1 MSYHR
6 ALMSFQTLQKLA
18 ASLEQDVQQSK
29 DLKDITARMLAH
41 QATLGR
47 PHIPPHDAAVITR
60 TPDQI
65 AVKRDAGSGPAYKQT
80 LSQILDSDVAPAG
93 ERVVHRVRG
102 VDQNERARQELGAGP
117 GQRRREMEHTRV
129 FPGGYSHEES
139 HSSVKVA
146 AAKTPELKAVAEL
159 RAKVRNLKANK
170 DALPKYRPLIL
181 SEPLIID
188 VALDALPEVP
198 FPPNDSPIVAHE
210 LAVIRDTMDLAPV
223 PEDVMELADEE
234 PLELFRRVCTDLR
247 VPFDEDI
254 VPLLVSDLRRY
265 AMSLKYIYGRPR
277 PYELAPY
284 YEVAIIPTDVDPYE
298 GSPSYP
304 SIHST
309 IGYGVANYYGYMY
322 PQHTDAF
329 NEVAELIAM
338 QRVQTGHHYPS
349 DNAYAKII
357 ADALLNTE
365 QPPAAPP
372 PAAAPPEPAAQTA
385 PEKTATWQP
394 RRIKVLR

>member
-18 ASLEQDVQQSK
+18 ASLEHDIQRSA
-29 DLKDITARMLAH
+29 DLEAITARMLAH

-47 PHIPPHDAAVITR
+47 PHVPKHDAAEILRAPHQVSV
-60 TPDQI
+60 
-65 AVKRDAGSGPAYKQT
+65 ARDAGSGPAYKQT
-80 LSQILDSDVAPAG
+80 LSQLLDSDVAPAG
-93 ERVVHRVRG
+93 ERVVHRVSG
-102 VDQNERARQELGAGP
+102 VDRNERARQELGVGP
-117 GQRRREMEHTRV
+117 GQRRRESEHTRV

-139 HSSVKVA
+139 SSSVKVA
-146 AAKTPELKAVAEL
+146 AAKPPALKDVAEL
-159 RAKVRNLKANK
+159 RAKVRALKANK

-188 VALDALPEVP
+188 VPLGALPEVP
-198 FPPNDSPIVAHE
+198 FPPNDSPTAAQE
-210 LAVIRDTMDLAPV
+210 LATIRDTMDLAPL
-223 PEDVMELADEE
+223 PDDVMELADEE
-234 PLELFRRVCTDLR
+234 PLELFRRACTSLS

-265 AMSLKYIYGRPR
+265 AMSLKYVYGRPR

-284 YEVAIIPTDVDPYE
+284 YEITILPTDVDPYE

-309 IGYGVANYYGYMY
+309 IGYGVANYYGFMY
-322 PQHTDAF
+322 PQHSAAF
-329 NEVAELIAM
+329 NDVADMIAT
-338 QRVQTGHHYPS
+338 QRIQTGHHYPS

-357 ADALLNTE
+357 ADVLLSAGQAQE
-365 QPPAAPP
+365 PP
-372 PAAAPPEPAAQTA
+372 PAATPVADVPPV
-385 PEKTATWQP
+385 PEKVASRGLKIV
-394 RRIKVLR
+394 RR